1 MFAIDPYRKPL
12 AVAVS
17 LLLALYH
24 PQSHGAEVKAR
35 SADDFVD
42 SIGVAGH
49 FTKTNSPYST
59 NYHLPSST
67 GNSLRHLIQEL
78 GIRHVR
84 TGAPAAFSE
93 RWINERIMDLY
104 HGLGIRS
111 VLVVDRRIGP
121 TYNDNSNL
129 NTDQAG
135 IDNIV
140 ANLAG
145 RNHAIY
151 PPSATSYFLWPA
163 IEAIEGPNEYD
174 ISNNAVRTGTGAV
187 TDLVNWAPSLQTFM
201 SRLQS
206 SVAGQSVLNSVPIIA
221 PALLVPEFL
230 DEQSEAN
237 PVSAYIDAGN
247 GHCYGVNPDRPEKM
261 QRFHHLVVEGS
272 RVWPNKELWM
282 TETGYTTAINEADG
296 QGISEKAQRKYH
308 GRMLAQA
315 FHRGVKRTFLY
326 ELCDQWVDLATEND
340 GSGSLNRDGIAKNN
354 GQAAF
359 GLIAL
364 TNTSTPPSTPIPPS
378 TTDRHQV
385 PNSGIFTL
393 RRKPAFHALRNLIS
407 ILKDPGAPY
416 YAGSLDFTLDSSFNI
431 GHLLLQKRDGKFY
444 LVLWNQAQSY
454 SYNFDANGNRQV
466 PGYDN
471 STNINQT
478 VRVHF
483 THGVT
488 QVRQR
493 TPGLNADTTGA
504 LDAGTQ
510 SSAVSTADPNSFDI
524 VVPDELTILEIT
536 PSLPRL
542 AAGKN
547 VVFEAETASSQSL
560 FGPLEVVKYAGARA
574 QEFVQVPVTAGYQG
588 SLGTAT
594 TGQFQFSFTTAGT
607 GNITAWYRV
616 NFPDETSNSLYTQLN
631 SLAVNQLGTVS
642 TGWAWRQVTW
652 NAVAA
657 GTHVLKIGRREAGAA
672 IDQVQLSFVASGSNP
687 FRPTLTTGG
696 SQLFFAESAA
706 DQAQFRPFIVENV
719 NSTANGRRIV
729 VPNSP
734 AAIGPPSGAHPYA
747 VGSDGNIGPA
757 NSNQGT
763 MQFQFDVSDSAT
775 FPLNVYVHL
784 DRAAPNGTD
793 DSFYLQ
799 HNNNGAWLTLNG
811 ITGTGWYKYPT
822 PFTINSAGPHTIKVQ
837 WRENGTYLYRA
848 WFTTSATATPPN

>member
-1 MFAIDPYRKPL
+1 
-12 AVAVS
+12 
-17 LLLALYH
+17 
-24 PQSHGAEVKAR
+24 
-35 SADDFVD
+35 
-42 SIGVAGH
+42 
-49 FTKTNSPYST
+49 
-59 NYHLPSST
+59 
-67 GNSLRHLIQEL
+67 
-78 GIRHVR
+78 
-84 TGAPAAFSE
+84 
-93 RWINERIMDLY
+93 
-104 HGLGIRS
+104 
-111 VLVVDRRIGP
+111 
-121 TYNDNSNL
+121 
-129 NTDQAG
+129 
-135 IDNIV
+135 
-140 ANLAG
+140 
-145 RNHAIY
+145 
-151 PPSATSYFLWPA
+151 
-163 IEAIEGPNEYD
+163 
-174 ISNNAVRTGTGAV
+174 
-187 TDLVNWAPSLQTFM
+187 
-201 SRLQS
+201 
-206 SVAGQSVLNSVPIIA
+206 
-221 PALLVPEFL
+221 
-230 DEQSEAN
+230 
-237 PVSAYIDAGN
+237 
-247 GHCYGVNPDRPEKM
+247 
-261 QRFHHLVVEGS
+261 
-272 RVWPNKELWM
+272 
-282 TETGYTTAINEADG
+282 
-296 QGISEKAQRKYH
+296 
-308 GRMLAQA
+308 
-315 FHRGVKRTFLY
+315 
-326 ELCDQWVDLATEND
+326 
-340 GSGSLNRDGIAKNN
+340 
-354 GQAAF
+354 
-359 GLIAL
+359 
-364 TNTSTPPSTPIPPS
+364 
-378 TTDRHQV
+378 
-385 PNSGIFTL
+385 
-393 RRKPAFHALRNLIS
+393 
-407 ILKDPGAPY
+407 
-416 YAGSLDFTLDSSFNI
+416 
-431 GHLLLQKRDGKFY
+431 
-444 LVLWNQAQSY
+444 
-454 SYNFDANGNRQV
+454 
-466 PGYDN
+466 
-471 STNINQT
+471 
-478 VRVHF
+478 
-483 THGVT
+483 
-488 QVRQR
+488 
-493 TPGLNADTTGA
+493 
-504 LDAGTQ
+504 
-510 SSAVSTADPNSFDI
+510 VSTADPNSFDI